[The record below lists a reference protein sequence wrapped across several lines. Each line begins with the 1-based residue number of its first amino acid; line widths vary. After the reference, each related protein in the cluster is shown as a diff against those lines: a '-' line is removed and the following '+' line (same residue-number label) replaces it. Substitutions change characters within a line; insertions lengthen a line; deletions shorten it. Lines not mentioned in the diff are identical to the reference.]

1 MNEDP
6 TLPPLGARTP
16 RNIGRWLFAWAKA
29 EPIAATAIACL
40 LAGFIIGAWLL

>member
-1 MNEDP
+1 MNEDK

-16 RNIGRWLFAWAKA
+16 RNLFRWLKAWAKA
-29 EPIAATAIACL
+29 EPITATAILCL